1 LPAALT
7 ARTDEELWVTEEL
20 ALVTAA
26 AAADDDAGGIHLFTA
41 ELGLVGT

>member
-26 AAADDDAGGIHLFTA
+26 AAADDDADAIHLFTA

>member
-7 ARTDEELWVTEEL
+7 ARTDEELWVTEES

-26 AAADDDAGGIHLFTA
+26 ADDDADAIHLFTA